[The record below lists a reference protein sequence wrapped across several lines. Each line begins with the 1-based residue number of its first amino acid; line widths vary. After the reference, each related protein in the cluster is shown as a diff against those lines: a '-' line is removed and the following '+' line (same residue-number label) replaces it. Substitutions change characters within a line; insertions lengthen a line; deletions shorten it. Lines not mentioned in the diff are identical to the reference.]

1 MNASDFEARLRSVLS
16 DLSDHLSDEQLAQA
30 IASAGEITG
39 ISLPTTDQ
47 EMVEALLNRGEAVCL
62 GTLQND
68 WLPRFDATYAGD
80 TLSRADV
87 ARQIESKLTRLDKRW
102 VQLSKRYKAGAGRSS
117 MSVAVGTAKRV

>member
-1 MNASDFEARLRSVLS
+1 MNASDFETRLRSILS

-39 ISLPTTDQ
+39 ISLPTTDR

-62 GTLQND
+62 GMLQND

-80 TLSRADV
+80 ALSRADV

-102 VQLSKRYKAGAGRSS
+102 EQLSERYKTGAGRSS
-117 MSVAVGTAKRV
+117 MSAAVGTAKRV